1 MKTLHTILIGA
12 TALAM
17 YAYNKANNT
26 VAETKSIIDNLKV
39 KVKKINNITQ
49 GFGKLTINLDIALVN
64 QTNYNFEANFGDTAT
79 LKKLELYTNTG
90 VLIATANKEVSNLN
104 LQPFTETVIQNVNVD
119 IDTSNIVSTITQI
132 LALTPE
138 NIVVQAHV
146 QVLGKNFVI

>member
-49 GFGKLTINLDIALVN
+49 GFGKLTINLDIALIN
-64 QTNYNFEANFGDTAT
+64 QTNHNFEANFGDTAT

-104 LQPFTETVIQNVNVD
+104 LQPYTETVIQNVNVD

-132 LALTPE
+132 LSLTPE

>member
-26 VAETKSIIDNLKV
+26 VTEAKNIIDNLKV

-49 GFGKLTINLDIALVN
+49 GFGKLTINLDIALIN
-64 QTNYNFEANFGDTAT
+64 QTNHNFEANFGDTAT

-90 VLIATANKEVSNLN
+90 VLLATANKEVSNLN
-104 LQPFTETVIQNVNVD
+104 LQPYTETVIQNVNVD

-132 LALTPE
+132 LSLTPE

>member
-26 VAETKSIIDNLKV
+26 VTEAKNIIDNLKV

-49 GFGKLTINLDIALVN
+49 GFGKLTINLDIALIN
-64 QTNYNFEANFGDTAT
+64 QTNHNFEANFGDTAT

-90 VLIATANKEVSNLN
+90 VLLATANKEVSNLN

-138 NIVVQAHV
+138 KIVVQAHV

>member
-17 YAYNKANNT
+17 YAYNKASNT
-26 VAETKSIIDNLKV
+26 VTETKNIIDNLKV
-39 KVKKINNITQ
+39 NVKKINNITP
-49 GFGKLTINLDIALVN
+49 GFGKLTINIDIALVN
-64 QTNYNFEANFGDTAT
+64 QTNHNFEANFGDTAT

-90 VLIATANKEVSNLN
+90 VLLATANKEVSNLN

-138 NIVVQAHV
+138 KIVVQAHV

>member
-90 VLIATANKEVSNLN
+90 VLLATANKEVSNLN

-138 NIVVQAHV
+138 KIVVQAHV

>member
-26 VAETKSIIDNLKV
+26 VTETKNIIDNLKV
-39 KVKKINNITQ
+39 SVKKINNITN
-49 GFGKLTINLDIALVN
+49 GFGKLTINLDIALTN
-64 QTNYNFEANFGDTAT
+64 QTNHSFEANFGNTVT

-90 VLIATANKEVSNLN
+90 VLLASANKEVSNLS
-104 LQPFTETVIQNVNVD
+104 LQPFSEAVIPNVNVD

-138 NIVVQAHV
+138 KIVVQAHV

>member
-26 VAETKSIIDNLKV
+26 VTEAKNIIDNLKV

-90 VLIATANKEVSNLN
+90 VLLATANKEVSNLN
-104 LQPFTETVIQNVNVD
+104 LQPYTETVIQNVNVD